1 MHESRIRVLFLC
13 DATDTGIVHACCAC
27 LLPSFCWYC
36 HGRHGGMTRLSWSG
50 WLVTY
55 TDMICPPG
63 DGYPLKVSEDLPWKS
78 PEIAV
83 VDSPTIVSRPIPR
96 NRCEYPHIS
105 YISGNQSLSY
115 IFAVDCMGLSS
126 FIFLWWALKE
136 ASLLQLIAY
145 RPFKVIQVSKVDDF
159 GTNRKRVSD
168 FLLVCHCNY
177 GPVLHRFWDTA
188 TYWLKIAYFSY
199 PSLLRCP
206 ARYVPFEISQWS

>member
-1 MHESRIRVLFLC
+1 MHEPRIRVLFLC

-105 YISGNQSLSY
+105 YFWKPVIVLHFCRWLYGSIFIHIFVVGFKRGIFAAIDCVSAVQGHPSVQGRWFWYQSKARERLPVSLS
-115 IFAVDCMGLSS
+115 L
-126 FIFLWWALKE
+126 
-136 ASLLQLIAY
+136 
-145 RPFKVIQVSKVDDF
+145 
-159 GTNRKRVSD
+159 
-168 FLLVCHCNY
+168 
-177 GPVLHRFWDTA
+177 
-188 TYWLKIAYFSY
+188 
-199 PSLLRCP
+199 
-206 ARYVPFEISQWS
+206 